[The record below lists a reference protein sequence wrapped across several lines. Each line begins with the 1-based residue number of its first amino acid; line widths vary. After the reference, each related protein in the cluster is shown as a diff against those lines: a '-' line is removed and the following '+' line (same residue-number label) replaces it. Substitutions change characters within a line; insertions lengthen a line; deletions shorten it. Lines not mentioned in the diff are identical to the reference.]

1 MMTKKDILENGLLE
15 QYILGTL
22 DPLMETDIE
31 VLINED
37 TELQSL
43 LKQMEADFETIGLE
57 NAIEPPSRIKAE
69 ILKSITN
76 SGQSGLKPN
85 KTYTLYIGIAAS
97 LAFLFMLGSFF
108 LYQELDNTQ
117 EQLQI
122 VNSEIENL
130 QLELNEV
137 SDSLSETNKWYL
149 AISDPETEQYVVKG
163 NSLLPD
169 AKLISYVN
177 HKTKSVVINTSK
189 LPKIDDDHDYQMWAD
204 VDGEMINMGVIARDK
219 EVMSMAY
226 IDNAESLNVTIEPLG
241 GNDHPTV
248 SRLIGNVYL
257 N

>member
-22 DPLMETDIE
+22 ETNEQTEIE
-31 VLINED
+31 VLVNKDE
-37 TELQSL
+37 ELKSI
-43 LKQMEADFETIGLE
+43 LKQLEHGFETIGLE
-57 NAIEPPSRIKAE
+57 NAIEPPHRIKGNL
-69 ILKSITN
+69 LKTIRN
-76 SGQSGLKPN
+76 SNTSDSKPN
-85 KTYTLYIGIAAS
+85 KTYSLYIGIAAS

-117 EQLQI
+117 EQLKL
-122 VNSEIENL
+122 VNSEVENL
-130 QLELNEV
+130 ELELIEV

-163 NSLLPD
+163 NNLLPD
-169 AKLISYVN
+169 AKIISYVN
-177 HKTKSVVINTSK
+177 HQTKSVVINTTK
-189 LPKIDDDHDYQMWAD
+189 LPKIDSDHDYQMWAD

-219 EVMSMAY
+219 EFMTMAY
-226 IDNAESLNVTIEPLG
+226 IDNAESLNITIEPFG